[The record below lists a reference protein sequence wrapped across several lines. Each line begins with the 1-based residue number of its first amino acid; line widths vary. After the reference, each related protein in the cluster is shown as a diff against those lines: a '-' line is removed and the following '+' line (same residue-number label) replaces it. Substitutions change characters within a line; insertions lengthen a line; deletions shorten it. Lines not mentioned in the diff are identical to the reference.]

1 MTTKATGAPSGA
13 GRVLDRLERLYALG
27 GGTGAN
33 RPGLSAAEQ
42 AAHELVAGW
51 MEEAGL
57 AVEVDPVGNLVG
69 RLPGTRPEL
78 PEVWTGSH
86 LDSVPDGGRFDGAL
100 GVVGGLEAVSLAA
113 SRGPHEH
120 TLAVVA
126 FRDEEGSR
134 FGRGLFGSRALCG
147 RLAVDDLDQR
157 DAGGTTVHEAL
168 AALGLARPDPA
179 GWLDPPPAAFLE
191 CHVEQ
196 GAVLA
201 ARDAPLG
208 VVTGIVGVARGS
220 AEFAGLA
227 RHAGTTPMDAREDAL
242 CAAAEFVLRLRDAAR
257 AVDGAVA
264 TVGRIEVEPGAVN
277 VVPARAWVSV
287 DVRAPDRGRLDAV
300 LRAVPEA
307 RVHVTDPVPTAA
319 GPTRAL
325 REALAAAGLPVAELA
340 SGAGHDAMVLAAAG
354 VPTGLLF
361 VRSLAD
367 GASHCPEEETS
378 GDDVALAVDVLA
390 AALLRLAA

>member
-1 MTTKATGAPSGA
+1 VTTSPATSGA
-13 GRVLDRLERLYALG
+13 AARVLDRLERLYSLG
-27 GGTGAN
+27 GGRGAN
-33 RPGLSAAEQ
+33 RPGLSRAEQ
-42 AAHELVAGW
+42 DAHELVTGW
-51 MEEAGL
+51 MREAGL
-57 AVEVDPVGNLVG
+57 AVDVDPAGNLTG
-69 RLPGTRPEL
+69 RLPGARPDL

-100 GVVGGLEAVSLAA
+100 GVVGGLEAVLSA
-113 SRGPHEH
+113 SAGGPHER

-147 RLAVDDLDQR
+147 RLGPDELDQR
-157 DAGGTTVHEAL
+157 DAEGTTVREAL
-168 AALGLARPDPA
+168 AALGLGPPDPG
-179 GWLDPPPAAFLE
+179 GWLAPAPAAFVE

-201 ARDAPLG
+201 SRDAALG
-208 VVTGIVGVARGS
+208 VATAVVGVARGE
-220 AEFAGLA
+220 AEFSGLA

-242 CAAAEFVLRLRDAAR
+242 CAAAEFILRLRDAAH
-257 AVDGAVA
+257 AVEGAVA
-264 TVGRIEVEPGAVN
+264 TAGRVEVEPGAVN
-277 VVPARAWVSV
+277 VVPARVAVSV
-287 DVRAPDRGRLDAV
+287 DVRAPDRERLDAV
-300 LRAVPEA
+300 LAAVPEA
-307 RVHVTDPVPTAA
+307 RVHVTDPVPMVA
-319 GPTRAL
+319 GPSDAL
-325 REALAAAGLPVAELA
+325 RAAIADAGLPGVELA

-378 GDDVALAVDVLA
+378 GDDVALALDVLA
-390 AALLRLAA
+390 AALRRLAA

>member
-1 MTTKATGAPSGA
+1 LPRPESAA
-13 GRVLDRLERLYALG
+13 RVLERLEVLFALG

-33 RPGLSAAEQ
+33 RPGLGPVEQ
-42 AAHELVAGW
+42 EAHDLVAGW
-51 MEEAGL
+51 MREDGL
-57 AVEVDPVGNLVG
+57 TVDVDPAGNLIG

-86 LDSVPDGGRFDGAL
+86 LDTVPDGGRFDGAL
-100 GVVGGLEAVSLAA
+100 GVVGGLEAVLLA
-113 SRGPHEH
+113 GPRER
-120 TLAVVA
+120 TLGVVA

-147 RLAVDDLDQR
+147 RLGHGELDDR
-157 DAGGTTVHEAL
+157 DADGTTVREAL
-168 AALGLARPDPA
+168 AALGLGPPDPA
-179 GWLDPPPAAFLE
+179 GWLDPAPVAFVE

-201 ARDAPLG
+201 SRDAPLG
-208 VVTGIVGVARGS
+208 LATAVVGVARGE
-220 AEFAGLA
+220 AEFSGLA

-242 CAAAEFVLRLRDAAR
+242 AAAAEFVLRLRDAAS

-264 TVGRIEVEPGAVN
+264 TAGRVEVEPGAVN
-277 VVPARAWVSV
+277 VIPARVSVSV
-287 DVRAPDRGRLDAV
+287 DVRAPDRERLDAV
-300 LRAVPEA
+300 LAAVPEA
-307 RVHVTDPVPTAA
+307 RVHVTDPVPMAA
-319 GPTRAL
+319 GPTEAL
-325 REALAAAGLPVAELA
+325 RVAIAGLGLPVVELA

-378 GDDVALAVDVLA
+378 GDDVALAVEALALALGRLA
-390 AALLRLAA
+390 AA

>member
-1 MTTKATGAPSGA
+1 MPGPESAA
-13 GRVLDRLERLYALG
+13 RVLERLEVLFALG

-33 RPGLSAAEQ
+33 RPGLGPVEQ
-42 AAHELVAGW
+42 EAHDLVAGW
-51 MEEAGL
+51 MREDGL
-57 AVEVDPVGNLVG
+57 TVDVDPAGNLIG

-86 LDSVPDGGRFDGAL
+86 LDTVPDGGRFDGAL
-100 GVVGGLEAVSLAA
+100 GVVGGLEAVLLPGACE
-113 SRGPHEH
+113 R

-147 RLAVDDLDQR
+147 RLGPGELDDR
-157 DAGGTTVHEAL
+157 DADGTTVREAL
-168 AALGLARPDPA
+168 AALGLGPPDPA
-179 GWLDPPPAAFLE
+179 GWLDPAPVAFVE

-201 ARDAPLG
+201 SRDAPLG
-208 VVTGIVGVARGS
+208 LATAVVGVARGE

-242 CAAAEFVLRLRDAAR
+242 AAAAEFVLRLRDAAS

-264 TVGRIEVEPGAVN
+264 TAGRVEVEPGAVN
-277 VVPARAWVSV
+277 VIPARVSVSV
-287 DVRAPDRGRLDAV
+287 DVRAPDRERLDAV
-300 LRAVPEA
+300 LAAVPEA
-307 RVHVTDPVPTAA
+307 RVHVTDPVPMAA
-319 GPTRAL
+319 GPTEAL
-325 REALAAAGLPVAELA
+325 RVAIAGLGLPVVELA

-378 GDDVALAVDVLA
+378 GEDVALAVGALALALGRLA
-390 AALLRLAA
+390 AA